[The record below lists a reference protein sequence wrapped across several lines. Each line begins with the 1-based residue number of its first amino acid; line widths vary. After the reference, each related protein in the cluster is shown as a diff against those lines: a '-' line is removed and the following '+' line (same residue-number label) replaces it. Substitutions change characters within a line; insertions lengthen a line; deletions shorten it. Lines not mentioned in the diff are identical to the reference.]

1 MASFLR
7 PPRHAPPI
15 TCERSTVRKALTL
28 ALPVLLVLSACGGDT
43 GDAEL
48 KTAGDAAILESVR
61 VEGGSDEEAPEVTF
75 ESPLDVTGPAAAT
88 ITAGDGE
95 PIADGDRVSFHLV
108 GLNAED
114 GSVLGDT
121 YSAEPQTLDLIEKL
135 QEDDPELYEVLVG
148 TTIGSQIAYT
158 NVIEGQ
164 EPQQLIVMQVL
175 SAEAAPPVP
184 EVLSPEAVEELDADG
199 QLPTFT
205 FDDDDAP
212 VIEIPDNEPSDDLVI
227 KVLEAGDGEVI
238 TEEDT
243 IAANYAGWR
252 WEDGEQFDS
261 SYPGG
266 EPIEFPLSG
275 VIEGWTK
282 GLAGQTV
289 GSKVLLVIPAPM
301 GYGDPAPE
309 GRPSGTLAFY
319 VEIVEKVTAE

>member
-1 MASFLR
+1 M
-7 PPRHAPPI
+7 
-15 TCERSTVRKALTL
+15 RKALTL
-28 ALPVLLVLSACGGDT
+28 TLPLLLALTACGGDAG
-43 GDAEL
+43 GDGPEG

-61 VEGGSDEEAPEVTF
+61 VDGGTDEEAPEVTF
-75 ESPLDVTGPAAAT
+75 ESPLEVTGPAAAA
-88 ITAGDGE
+88 ITTGDGD
-95 PIADGDRVSFHLV
+95 PIVDGDRVSFHLV

-121 YSAEPQTLDLIEKL
+121 YSAGQPQTLDLTEQL
-135 QEDDPELYEVLVG
+135 QEVDPELYEVLLG

-158 NVIEGQ
+158 TVLEGQ
-164 EPQQLIVMQVL
+164 DPQQLIVMRVL
-175 SAEAAPPVP
+175 SAEEAPPVP
-184 EVLSPEAVEELDADG
+184 EVLSPEAVEELDTDG

-227 KVLEAGDGEVI
+227 KVLEAGDGEVV
-238 TEEDT
+238 TEADT

-266 EPIEFPLSG
+266 EPVEFPLTG

-319 VEIVEKVTAE
+319 VEIVEKVAAE

>member
-1 MASFLR
+1 MTL
-7 PPRHAPPI
+7 PLLL
-15 TCERSTVRKALTL
+15 ALT
-28 ALPVLLVLSACGGDT
+28 ACGGDA
-43 GDAEL
+43 GSDGPEG

-61 VEGGSDEEAPEVTF
+61 IEGGTDEEAPEVTF
-75 ESPLDVTGPAAAT
+75 ESPLEVTGPAAAA
-88 ITAGDGE
+88 ITAGDGD

-121 YSAEPQTLDLIEKL
+121 YSAGQPQTLDLTEQL
-135 QEDDPELYEVLVG
+135 QEVDPELYEVLLG

-158 NVIEGQ
+158 TVLEGQ
-164 EPQQLIVMQVL
+164 DPQQLIVMRVL
-175 SAEAAPPVP
+175 NAEEPPPAPPVP

-227 KVLEAGDGEVI
+227 KILEAGDGDVL
-238 TEEDT
+238 TEADT
-243 IAANYAGWR
+243 ITANYAGWR

-266 EPIEFPLSG
+266 EPVEFPLTG

-319 VEIVEKVTAE
+319 VEIVEKVAAE